1 LGQPHVH
8 GFLETLG
15 RHRSGM
21 DRKLKRKIVKTAR
34 NAQATGATLSDI
46 SKVLKP
52 LISRTA
58 LYELMNEANEKGW

>member
-1 LGQPHVH
+1 
-8 GFLETLG
+8 
-15 RHRSGM
+15 M